1 MNIPVHML
9 FHIVSMGLYL
19 WGKFLETMVV
29 GGKGNRWMRTG
40 LGDSS
45 LYPHLCLFEFC
56 TVSYLFKNKNSFK
69 YKKKME
75 IELPYDPAIIL
86 LAYTVRKPEFKETHV
101 P

>member
-1 MNIPVHML
+1 
-9 FHIVSMGLYL
+9 
-19 WGKFLETMVV
+19 MVV
-29 GGKGNRWMRTG
+29 DGKGNRWMCTG

-45 LYPHLCLFEFC
+45 LYPHLCLFRFC